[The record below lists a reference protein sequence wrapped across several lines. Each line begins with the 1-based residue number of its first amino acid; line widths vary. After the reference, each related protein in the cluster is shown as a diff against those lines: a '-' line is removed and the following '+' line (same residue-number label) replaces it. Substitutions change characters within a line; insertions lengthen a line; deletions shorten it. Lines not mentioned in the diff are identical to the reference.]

1 VNLPPL
7 HHVGVVVRD
16 IDATVDAYVQ
26 RLGLGP
32 VVESV
37 DLTVR
42 EAPYGGDK
50 VTFTARYVF
59 LELGNAQIELIQTL
73 DGRSPYTDALE
84 RRGEGPHHLA
94 FVVQSI
100 DEHVAPGSEVVFRA
114 AVPEQGAEFAY
125 VDAGGGLLVE
135 LLVLGGGA

>member
-7 HHVGVVVRD
+7 HHVGVVVHD
-16 IDATVDAYVQ
+16 IDATVDAYTRQ
-26 RLGLGP
+26 FGLGP

-37 DLTVR
+37 DLNVRDASYLGGTVS
-42 EAPYGGDK
+42 
-50 VTFTARYVF
+50 FSARYSF

-73 DGRSPYTDALE
+73 EGRSPYTDALE
-84 RRGEGPHHLA
+84 QRGEGPHHLA
-94 FVVQSI
+94 FVVPSI
-100 DEHVAPGSEVVFRA
+100 DDYVEPGSELVLRA

-135 LLVLGGGA
+135 LLVLGG